1 MATDL
6 VRPAG
11 VEFSCE
17 HLARAVM
24 EASDEGVII
33 MGLDGVVH
41 YANSIALKYLAR
53 KSLRADVVRVFD
65 LDFPPLYEYY
75 QAALR
80 SPSETFQSRV
90 IIPAT
95 AEEGDLRVKAIE
107 SPTGVLT
114 GAVAFL
120 RDCSYEHSIEQIRSD
135 FLSTVSHEL
144 RTPLTSILGYTSLLA
159 DGGDSIESEDRRNFL
174 GTIEKQ
180 GRILLE
186 LINDLLEVTRLEA
199 GTAHLSPE
207 VYDVTRIMEAVF
219 LEYDCKRDRPDV
231 SIEFERPRNAILGY
245 CDPSRVQQALGHLMD
260 NALKFTSEGG
270 HINLVIQ
277 TSENEVLLSVVDD
290 GVGIPEN
297 KQERV
302 FDKFYQVDN
311 GAARSSNG
319 TGLGLPI
326 VKRIAEMHGGRVLVE
341 SQPGKGSRFTFTVPR
356 AVAGQ
361 QSQDSLTAA

>member
-1 MATDL
+1 M
-6 VRPAG
+6 
-11 VEFSCE
+11 
-17 HLARAVM
+17 
-24 EASDEGVII
+24 
-33 MGLDGVVH
+33 
-41 YANSIALKYLAR
+41 
-53 KSLRADVVRVFD
+53 
-65 LDFPPLYEYY
+65 
-75 QAALR
+75 R
-80 SPSETFQSRV
+80 SSSETFHVRV

-95 AEEGDLRVKAIE
+95 AEEGELRIKAIE
-107 SPTGVLT
+107 SPTGVPK

-144 RTPLTSILGYTSLLA
+144 LTPLTSILGYTSLLA

-186 LINDLLEVTRLEA
+186 LIHDLLEVTRLEA
-199 GTAHLSPE
+199 GTAPLSPE

-219 LEYDCKRDRPDV
+219 LEYDCKRDRPDI
-231 SIEFERPRNAILGY
+231 SIEFERPRNAIMGY
-245 CDPSRVQQALGHLMD
+245 CDPTRVQQALGHLMD

-270 HINLVIQ
+270 HINLVVQ
-277 TSENEVLLSVVDD
+277 TSENEVLLSVLDD

-297 KQERV
+297 KQQRV
-302 FDKFYQVDN
+302 FDKFYQVEN
-311 GAARSSNG
+311 GAARSSSG

-326 VKRIAEMHGGRVLVE
+326 VKRIAEMHGGRVFLE
-341 SQPGKGSRFTFTVPR
+341 SKPGKGSRFTLTVPR

-361 QSQDSLTAA
+361 QSQASLTAA